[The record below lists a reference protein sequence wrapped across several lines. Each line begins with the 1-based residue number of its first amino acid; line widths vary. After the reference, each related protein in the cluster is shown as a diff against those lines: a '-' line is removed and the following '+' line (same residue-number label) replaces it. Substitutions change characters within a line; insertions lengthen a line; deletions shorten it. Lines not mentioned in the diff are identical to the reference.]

1 MLRRPPGSAR
11 TDTLFPYT
19 TLFRSFFLQRRMMQA
34 SLDNQA
40 DMSIQ
45 HAMLVEA
52 IGGAE
57 TVKSCAAEG
66 QVLGQWRRMVD
77 TSARTQAVM
86 GRTGAAALKLATA
99 GQQFS
104 GPRPAGG
111 GFYPFDAGQV
121 SLGTAI
127 AMGLPARTPGDRS
140 VGKRVVT

>member
-1 MLRRPPGSAR
+1 RDFFASTTIVLIVDLAF
-11 TDTLFPYT
+11 LF
-19 TLFRSFFLQRRMMQA
+19 LFVLMIALLAGWLALVPLAIIAVMGVAGFFLQRRMLQA

-77 TSARTQAVM
+77 TSARTQATM
-86 GRTGAAALKLATA
+86 R
-99 GQQFS
+99 
-104 GPRPAGG
+104 
-111 GFYPFDAGQV
+111 
-121 SLGTAI
+121 
-127 AMGLPARTPGDRS
+127 
-140 VGKRVVT
+140 

>member
-1 MLRRPPGSAR
+1 MLARRVSEFESVRDFFAS
-11 TDTLFPYT
+11 TTIVLIVDLAFLF
-19 TLFRSFFLQRRMMQA
+19 LFLMMIAVLAGWLALVPLAIIAVMGVAGFFLQRRMMQA

-77 TSARTQAVM
+77 TSARTQA
-86 GRTGAAALKLATA
+86 
-99 GQQFS
+99 
-104 GPRPAGG
+104 
-111 GFYPFDAGQV
+111 
-121 SLGTAI
+121 
-127 AMGLPARTPGDRS
+127 RS
-140 VGKRVVT
+140 TRLNSSHSCASRMPSSA

>member
-1 MLRRPPGSAR
+1 
-11 TDTLFPYT
+11 
-19 TLFRSFFLQRRMMQA
+19 MMQA

-66 QVLGQWRRMVD
+66 QMPGQWRRMVD
-77 TSARTQAVM
+77 TSARTQAVLRRP
-86 GRTGAAALKLATA
+86 GPAAIPPPPP

-104 GPRPAGG
+104 GPALPVR
-111 GFYPFDAGQV
+111 GFFMFD
-121 SLGTAI
+121 
-127 AMGLPARTPGDRS
+127 
-140 VGKRVVT
+140 VGKISMGPILASVLHAGCPLAP

>member
-1 MLRRPPGSAR
+1 MMIAVLAGWLALVPLAIIAVMGVAG
-11 TDTLFPYT
+11 
-19 TLFRSFFLQRRMMQA
+19 FFLQRRMMQA

-77 TSARTQAVM
+77 TSART
-86 GRTGAAALKLATA
+86 
-99 GQQFS
+99 
-104 GPRPAGG
+104 
-111 GFYPFDAGQV
+111 
-121 SLGTAI
+121 
-127 AMGLPARTPGDRS
+127 DRKS
-140 VGKRVVT
+140 TRLNSSHSCASRMPSSA

>member
-1 MLRRPPGSAR
+1 MMIAVLAGWLALVPLAIIAVMGVAG
-11 TDTLFPYT
+11 
-19 TLFRSFFLQRRMMQA
+19 FFLQRRMMQA

-66 QVLGQWRRMVD
+66 QMPGQWRRRVD

-86 GRTGAAALKLATA
+86 RRPGAAAIHPPTPENGRPSRREKEWHDGL
-99 GQQFS
+99 
-104 GPRPAGG
+104 GPVEA
-111 GFYPFDAGQV
+111 Q
-121 SLGTAI
+121 TQ
-127 AMGLPARTPGDRS
+127 
-140 VGKRVVT
+140 K